1 MKNFLFY
8 LTTLLSGIVLLD
20 IPVSASPNLTD
31 EISFTENL
39 SKPEFIANK
48 QIEKTPSFSLKKD
61 KNLSNYQAQIEQSEQ
76 TFFVN
81 KIEVINSKIYTEKD
95 FNSIIQPLEKRDV
108 TLTELQQAAEQIT
121 KLYVDNGYI
130 SSRAILTP
138 QNIENGIVKIE
149 VIEGSIANIIVEG
162 NKRLNSDYISSRLKL
177 GTSTP
182 VNANKIEEQ
191 LQLLRA
197 NNLIKSIEAS
207 LQPAEGKGQSILVV
221 KVEEADPFKFGVHFD
236 NYGIVSTGSETT
248 GIFLGYGNVFG
259 IGDNIGVNFDTSTT
273 WGRKIVDVDYNIP
286 VNAMDGSINLRT
298 TFQRNDITELEF
310 DNLNL
315 ANNSD
320 FYQITY
326 RQPLIKTISEEFA
339 LSLSFNYQ
347 YNQRLQDGEPNPIFL
362 LGDNEN
368 GVNTLSVI
376 RFAQD
381 YISRDLNGVWGLRS
395 QFNFGVNWFGATQ
408 NSDVFIPQL
417 GTISIPDSS
426 FFSWQGQVQRLQRI
440 SEDNLLIIQGE
451 MQFTP
456 DSLLSSE
463 QFVIGGGRSVR
474 GYRTNIRS
482 GDNGIRFSIEDRIT
496 LARNDEGLR
505 LFTVAPFFD
514 MGYVWYEEN
523 NPLNNPILNPG
534 LDTRF
539 LAGLGLG
546 LISEPLQGLT
556 IRIDYAPPMVNVF
569 GKGDNLQDSG
579 FYFSINYD
587 H

>member
-1 MKNFLFY
+1 MKIFPFY
-8 LTTLLSGIVLLD
+8 LTTLLSGIFLLD

-162 NKRLNSDYISSRLKL
+162 NKRLNSDYISSRLEL